1 MKQKTL
7 WGVPLK
13 LWEVLLLVIATLM
26 TELIVVT
33 TVIPSSQGDSQLQLA
48 VPSST
53 PTTSLDA
60 NDVAVSSSSDSEH
73 ADEHVDESSESE
85 SSEIAVM
92 SYITAIDDT
101 TNVNDLV
108 VDCVASVSGT
118 ADVHIPDLSD
128 PEVDDDSDEEDL
140 EVDASKEEDDGRV
153 LFPPEWWGDTRM
165 SYMDYRT
172 ITDPSSD
179 QWRLQ
184 QKAVTDPVT
193 GIRTVNGRYCVAV
206 GSAIT
211 TMKGAYIDITLQNGV
226 RIPCVLAD
234 CKRDCDT
241 IDTFVGADGGI
252 VEFVVD
258 TDVLPDKVQLLGSNE
273 AQFNFYWASP
283 VEKIFVWDE
292 NSNGYYDW

>member
-7 WGVPLK
+7 WGVPLQ
-13 LWEVLLLVIATLM
+13 LWKVLLVVVVILM
-26 TELIVVT
+26 TELIVAT
-33 TVIPSSQGDSQLQLA
+33 TISRQSAPPTSASVKTIVIKD
-48 VPSST
+48 
-53 PTTSLDA
+53 
-60 NDVAVSSSSDSEH
+60 DVGSSSSEHTDEH
-73 ADEHVDESSESE
+73 ADESSESE
-85 SSEIAVM
+85 SSEIVVM
-92 SYITAIDDT
+92 SYITAINDI
-101 TNVNDLV
+101 TNVDDLV
-108 VDCVASVSGT
+108 VDCAASVSGT
-118 ADVHIPDLSD
+118 AEVHIP
-128 PEVDDDSDEEDL
+128 ETDDDDDL
-140 EVDASKEEDDGRV
+140 EVEDSDASDASEKDGRV
-153 LFPPEWWGDTRM
+153 LFPPEWWEDTRM

-172 ITDPSSD
+172 ITDPTSD

-184 QKAVTDPVT
+184 QKATTDPVT
-193 GIRTVNGRYCVAV
+193 GIRTVNGRFCVAV

-211 TMKGAYIDITLQNGV
+211 VEKGAYIDVTLQNGV

>member
-1 MKQKTL
+1 MNLKKSNTL

-13 LWEVLLLVIATLM
+13 LWEVLLLVTATLM
-26 TELIVVT
+26 TELIVAT
-33 TVIPSSQGDSQLQLA
+33 TVIPSSQGDSQSQLA
-48 VPSST
+48 VPASA

-60 NDVAVSSSSDSEH
+60 NDVVVSSS
-73 ADEHVDESSESE
+73 EHVDESSESE
-85 SSEIAVM
+85 SEIAVM
-92 SYITAIDDT
+92 SYITAIADT
-101 TNVNDLV
+101 TNVDDLV
-108 VDCVASVSGT
+108 VDCAASISGT
-118 ADVHIPDLSD
+118 AEVHIPEIDA
-128 PEVDDDSDEEDL
+128 EEDL
-140 EVDASKEEDDGRV
+140 EAEADDTSKEGRM

-206 GSAIT
+206 GSAIST
-211 TMKGAYIDITLQNGV
+211 TKGAYIDVTLQNGV

-258 TDVLPDKVQLLGSNE
+258 ANALPNQVQLLGSNE
-273 AQFNFYWASP
+273 AQFNGYWASP
-283 VEKIFVWDE
+283 VAKIFVWDE
-292 NSNGYYDW
+292 SSNGYYDWD